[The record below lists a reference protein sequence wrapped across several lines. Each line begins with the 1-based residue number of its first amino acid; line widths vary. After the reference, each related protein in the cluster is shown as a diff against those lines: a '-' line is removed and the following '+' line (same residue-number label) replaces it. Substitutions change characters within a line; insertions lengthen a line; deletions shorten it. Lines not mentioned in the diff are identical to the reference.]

1 METTL
6 IELVEQLNPWL
17 QNQLNPILNLPD
29 YIPREQTNT
38 LLLPQ
43 WDSLC
48 TTITGPRQAGKTTLG
63 KYICEKILFED
74 RYEQLIYL
82 NCDYLE
88 IRQWLQNTLFLSQIS
103 QQWKLSR
110 YILFI
115 DEVQRLNSPGLFLKS
130 IIDLK
135 LPIKLIASGSSQLE
149 IKSKVQEHLTGREF
163 ECLVLPL
170 SYTELIHLH
179 PSNQTLIFGS
189 YPQIINST
197 NPQPLLQ
204 LLYQNYIN
212 KDIVEILRIGNP
224 DILQKLLT
232 LIAHSSGQL
241 INYTQLATDCKVSTK
256 MITHYL
262 DILERTYIIYQLR
275 PFLGNKR
282 QEITSN
288 PIYYFID
295 NGFRNQ
301 ALRNFSSLETRTDI
315 GLLIENYVFQEIYKY
330 KTQHFMDFDIKYW
343 RTKGGAEVD
352 FVLSINIETIL
363 PIEVKYRNL
372 SKPTIPRALRSFIEA
387 YQPPQAII
395 INKNLYE
402 RHIIDN
408 TTVHFIP
415 LSRLEVLFEVFGN
428 FGIKS

>member
-1 METTL
+1 METALLEL
-6 IELVEQLNPWL
+6 IEQLNPWL
-17 QNQLNPILNLPD
+17 QNESIDILCMPS
-29 YIPREQTNT
+29 YIPRKQSEH
-38 LLLPQ
+38 LLLSE
-43 WDSLC
+43 WDVLC

-63 KYICEKILFED
+63 KYISQQILQQH
-74 RYEQLIYL
+74 RYDQLFYL

-88 IRQWLQNTLFLSQIS
+88 IRQWLNNTLFLQQIS
-103 QQWKLSR
+103 QQWNIKR
-110 YILFI
+110 FILFI
-115 DEVQRLNSPGLFLKS
+115 DEVQRLSSPGLLLKA
-130 IIDLK
+130 IVDLK

-149 IKSKVQEHLTGREF
+149 IKSKVQEYLTGREF

-170 SYTELIHLH
+170 SVMELATIKPLND
-179 PSNQTLIFGS
+179 SLIFGS
-189 YPQIINST
+189 YPQIITSV
-197 NPQPLLQ
+197 NPQQLLQ

-212 KDIVEILRIGNP
+212 KDIIEILRIGHP
-224 DILQKLLT
+224 DILQKLVS

-241 INYTQLATDCKVSTK
+241 INYTQLATDCKVSTS

-262 DILERTYIIYQLR
+262 DILERTYVIYHVK

-301 ALRNFSSLETRTDI
+301 ALRNFTPLETRTDI
-315 GLLIENYVFQEIYKY
+315 GFLVENYVFQEIFKY
-330 KTQHFMDFDIKYW
+330 KSQHFVDFDINYW

-352 FVLSINIETIL
+352 FVLSTNPQTIL
-363 PIEVKYRNL
+363 PVEVKYRNL
-372 SKPTIPRALRSFIEA
+372 AKPTITRALRSFIEA
-387 YQPPQAII
+387 YQPRQAVV

-402 RHIIDN
+402 QRTIEN

-415 LSRLEVLFEVFGN
+415 LSRLDGLFKLIGHFA
-428 FGIKS
+428 F